1 MQGWKSL
8 IQSKTFLWALAIVVV
23 TIVSL
28 FVDIDPASTLADVEK
43 WLNILLGVGVVDA
56 RIRAKDRIASLL
68 PPRVRR

>member
-23 TIVSL
+23 NIVSL